1 MQRKKP
7 QTSSAVS
14 APDRREKLKLLIDL
28 SHQLGNPALRM
39 AILGEGNASARLSD
53 ETFLVKASG
62 CSLPT
67 LDKNGVVECCAKTLL
82 AMLDKNNLSD
92 AEIDG
97 TLLNS
102 RLDDK
107 AKKPSVEALFHAWLL
122 SLPGIGFVG
131 HTHAQAV
138 NSILCS
144 PRAREFAVKKIFP
157 DEIVCCD
164 VASVFIPYTDP
175 GLKLAQAIRKE
186 TEEFIRNIG
195 RVPRVILMENHGI
208 ITLGR
213 SVEAVMSAMLMA
225 EKTATV
231 WLGAAALGGPKF
243 MTPENVERIS
253 GRPDEALRRKMLK
266 L

>member
-1 MQRKKP
+1 MQRNKLHAP
-7 QTSSAVS
+7 SAAP
-14 APDRREKLKLLIDL
+14 APDRREKLKLLLDL
-28 SHQLGNPALRM
+28 SHQLGDPMHPM

-62 CSLPT
+62 TSLGT
-67 LDKNGVVECCAKTLL
+67 LDKTGLVECRSKTILPMMDKTNL
-82 AMLDKNNLSD
+82 ADS
-92 AEIDG
+92 EVDG

-102 RLDDK
+102 RVDPA

-122 SLPGIGFVG
+122 SLPGIEFVG
-131 HTHAQAV
+131 HTHAPAV
-138 NSILCS
+138 LSILCS
-144 PRAREFAVKKIFP
+144 PRASEFAVKKIFP

-175 GLKLAQAIRKE
+175 GLKLAQAIRKA

-195 RVPRVILMENHGI
+195 RPPRVILMENHGI

-213 SVEAVMSAMLMA
+213 SVQAVMSAMLMA
-225 EKTATV
+225 EKTAKV
-231 WLGAAALGGPKF
+231 WIGAAALGGPTF
-243 MTPENVERIS
+243 MTPEHVERIS

>member
-1 MQRKKP
+1 MQRKKL
-7 QTSSAVS
+7 QTRSA
-14 APDRREKLKLLIDL
+14 APASDRNEKLKLLLDL
-28 SHQLGNPALRM
+28 SHKLGDPARQM
-39 AILGEGNASARLSD
+39 AILGEGNASAKLSG

-62 CSLPT
+62 YSLPT
-67 LDKNGVVECCAKTLL
+67 LDKGGVVECRAKTLMT
-82 AMLDKNNLSD
+82 MLEKTNLSD
-92 AEIDG
+92 TEIDG

-102 RLDDK
+102 RLDAA

-122 SLPGIGFVG
+122 SLPGIEFVG
-131 HTHAQAV
+131 HTHAPAV

-144 PRAREFAVKKIFP
+144 PRAQEFAVKKIFP

-175 GLKLAQAIRKE
+175 GLKLAQAIRVQ

-213 SVEAVMSAMLMA
+213 SVEAVLSAMSMA
-225 EKTATV
+225 EKTAMV

-243 MTPENVERIS
+243 MTPEHVARIS
-253 GRPDEALRRKMLK
+253 GRPDEELRRKMLK